1 MAPAGMAITA
11 WLALNRAWRLVMWWI
26 LLFIGGMGVVV
37 ATKIAFVGW
46 GLGIRSL
53 NFTGF
58 SGHAMRA
65 TAVAP
70 VFFYMLLEKSPRA
83 YKIAGIIAGLAFGIL
98 ISYSRL
104 VVHAHSVSE
113 AVTGFFLGG
122 TVALVFIGIID
133 RYRLELN
140 SWIIVLSV
148 AVLLASPAIPPAPTQ
163 RWITKTALYLSGH
176 SSPYTRANWS
186 KHSDSDLYR

>member
-11 WLALNRAWRLVMWWI
+11 WLALNRAWKLVMWWI
-26 LLFIGGMGVVV
+26 LLFIGGMGLVV

-46 GLGIRSL
+46 GIGIRSL

-70 VFFYMLLEKSPRA
+70 VFFYMLLEKNSRP
-83 YKIAGIIAGLAFGIL
+83 YKIAGIITGLAFGVL

-113 AVTGFFLGG
+113 AVTGCLLGG
-122 TVALVFIGIID
+122 AIALVFIGIID
-133 RYRLELN
+133 QCKLELN
-140 SWIIVLSV
+140 RWVIVMSI
-148 AVLLASPAIPPAPTQ
+148 AVLLASPSIPPAPTQ
-163 RWITKTALYLSGH
+163 RWITVTALYLSGH
-176 SSPYTRANWS
+176 SSPYTRANWRNS
-186 KHSDSDLYR
+186 SDLEVF

>member
-1 MAPAGMAITA
+1 MAPAGVAITA

-26 LLFIGGMGVVV
+26 VLFIGGMGLVV

-46 GLGIRSL
+46 GFGIRSL

-70 VFFYMLLEKSPRA
+70 VFFYMLLQSSSRY
-83 YKIAGIIAGLAFGIL
+83 YKAVGILAGLGFGAL
-98 ISYSRL
+98 IGYSRL

-113 AVTGFFLGG
+113 AVTGCLLGG
-122 TVALVFIGIID
+122 LIALIFIGIINQC
-133 RYRLELN
+133 RLEIN
-140 SWIIVLSV
+140 RWIIVLSV
-148 AVLLASPAIPPAPTQ
+148 AVLLASPSIPPAPTQ
-163 RWITKTALYLSGH
+163 RWITMTALYLSGH
-176 SSPYTRANWS
+176 SAPYTRANWKNS
-186 KHSDSDLYR
+186 KDIDVF

>member
-1 MAPAGMAITA
+1 
-11 WLALNRAWRLVMWWI
+11 MWW
-26 LLFIGGMGVVV
+26 LFLFIGGMALVV

-70 VFFYMLLEKSPRA
+70 VFIYMLLHDYRRT
-83 YKIAGIIAGLAFGIL
+83 YRYAGILSGLGFGIL

-113 AVTGFFLGG
+113 AVTGCLLGAAI
-122 TVALVFIGIID
+122 ALIFIRILEEF
-133 RYRLELN
+133 RLHIN
-140 SWIIVLSV
+140 HWVIVISLS
-148 AVLLASPAIPPAPTQ
+148 ALMFSPAIPPAPTQ
-163 RWITKTALYLSGH
+163 RWITLTALYLSGH
-176 SSPYTRANWS
+176 TAPYTRANW
-186 KHSDSDLYR
+186 KYADTLEAL

>member
-26 LLFIGGMGVVV
+26 VLFIGGMGLVV

-70 VFFYMLLEKSPRA
+70 VFFFMLLQSSSRY
-83 YKIAGIIAGLAFGIL
+83 YKALGVLAGLGFGVL

-113 AVTGFFLGG
+113 AVTGCLLGA
-122 TVALVFIGIID
+122 VIALIFIGIINK
-133 RYRLELN
+133 YRLEIN
-140 SWIIVLSV
+140 RWIIVLSV
-148 AVLLASPAIPPAPTQ
+148 AVLLASPSIPPAPTQ
-163 RWITKTALYLSGH
+163 RWITMTALYLSGH
-176 SSPYTRANWS
+176 SSPYTRANWKNS
-186 KHSDSDLYR
+186 SDIDIF

>member
-1 MAPAGMAITA
+1 MAITA

-70 VFFYMLLEKSPRA
+70 VFFYMLLEKSPRI
-83 YKIAGIIAGLAFGIL
+83 YKIAGVIAGLAFGIL

-113 AVTGFFLGG
+113 AVTGFLLGG
-122 TVALVFIGIID
+122 AVALVFIGIID

-186 KHSDSDLYR
+186 KHNDLF